1 MENRTTRRGGAGGRA
16 REARRDRVTRDVS
29 EVESERHRA
38 RVALG
43 ADERATRRRLRA
55 ADRGVD
61 AKREHGQRAPGF
73 VRARVAQILA
83 PKIARPERG
92 ADEDVRERR
101 RRRRLLRGI
110 AGRRVCAA
118 RFFGVACRR
127 GVCFFSLGGVA
138 RGGFARRAVAR
149 GRREDARVVRANG
162 DVAAAVVRRV
172 DDVRVGQ
179 DRVLIVVREVRVE
192 GVEVK
197 QRGED
202 AQDARV
208 ERGAARRA
216 HRMKSFEKLAG
227 AVFFTPY
234 KTDLLGPTC
243 TVRVHVQYT

>member
-1 MENRTTRRGGAGGRA
+1 MRPA
-16 REARRDRVTRDVS
+16 
-29 EVESERHRA
+29 
-38 RVALG
+38 
-43 ADERATRRRLRA
+43 LRA
-55 ADRGVD
+55 SCAG
-61 AKREHGQRAPGF
+61 ASCRA
-73 VRARVAQILA
+73 A
-83 PKIARPERG
+83 IARPQSAR
-92 ADEDVRERR
+92 RPRR
-101 RRRRLLRGI
+101 R
-110 AGRRVCAA
+110 A
-118 RFFGVACRR
+118 R
-127 GVCFFSLGGVA
+127 
-138 RGGFARRAVAR
+138 
-149 GRREDARVVRANG
+149 DARVVRANG

-234 KTDLLGPTC
+234 KTDFCCRSTVHVR
-243 TVRVHVQYT
+243 VRVHVHVYSQSSVFV